1 MKAVLRILDSR
12 NYGPVGRLMFGI
24 GAGVISVL
32 GMWLISTL
40 QHAQKIGMGLT
51 WQWAVTWIMIM
62 GVSILISGGWHERP
76 RAPTPTTRYNADLRS
91 TTWRG

>member
-1 MKAVLRILDSR
+1 MKAVLRRLDTR

-24 GAGVISVL
+24 AAGVVTVF

-40 QHAQKIGMGLT
+40 MHAQDFRMGLT
-51 WQWAVTWIMIM
+51 WQEAVSVGLYTGLVIF
-62 GVSILISGGWHERP
+62 VSSGWHRRP
-76 RAPTPTTRYNADLRS
+76 KAPTPTTRHNADLRD